1 MAFYVVQFL
10 TGLASAASL
19 FLVASGLS
27 IIFGVTRIVN
37 FAHGAFYMIGAYIAF
52 TLTERLSGAFGF
64 WGAIVMAS
72 IAVALI
78 GVLVEMVLLRRIY
91 HAPELFQLL
100 ATFGLTLMVED
111 LVVLIWGPDD
121 LVGRRAPGFR
131 GAIDFFGQNIPS
143 YDLFLIVL
151 SPVVLGILWLLFQRT
166 RWGVLVRA
174 ATQDRDMVAA
184 LGVNQKWLFTSVF
197 AVGVFL
203 AALGGALQIPR
214 DAVHHAMDLRI
225 IVEVFVVVVIGGLG
239 SIIGAFV
246 AAVLVS
252 ELNAF
257 GILIFPKISII
268 LVFLVMAAVLIV
280 RPWGL
285 FGKPEA
291 PARKTPGLTVNP
303 WRPLTSNERLAALA
317 ALVIAAT
324 LPLFAGNYALTVGS
338 EIAIFVIFAVSLHF
352 LMSVGGLASFGHAA
366 YFGLGAYGVA
376 FLAKMAGLPM
386 IVCLLLGPLL
396 GCMGAAVF
404 GFFAVQLSGVYFAM
418 LTLAFAQIVWS
429 IAFQWVSVTGG
440 DNGILG
446 VWPEKWA
453 ARPSHFYWLALGVAA
468 VVTIALRIA
477 VFSPFGYALRA
488 TRDSVLRS
496 EAVGI
501 NAKRIQWTAF
511 VIAGTTAGIG
521 GALFAY
527 LKGSVFPDNLG
538 ISLSVDALVMV
549 LLGGVETVSGAV
561 IGAIVYKALS
571 IWLIS
576 QTDLSK
582 LVLGGFIVL
591 IVVVFPKGI
600 VGMLEMLA
608 QRRRK
613 ASPPGSSLLAK
624 PIESAE

>member
-1 MAFYVVQFL
+1 MAFYFVQFL

-37 FAHGAFYMIGAYIAF
+37 FAHGAF
-52 TLTERLSGAFGF
+52 TLTERFSGALGF
-64 WGAIVMAS
+64 WGGIVVA
-72 IAVALI
+72 ALI
-78 GVLVEMVLLRRIY
+78 VAAVGVLAEMVLLRRIY
-91 HAPELFQLL
+91 HSPELFQLL

-111 LVVLIWGPDD
+111 LVVLIWGPSD
-121 LVGRRAPGFR
+121 LLGHRAPGFK
-131 GAIDFFGQNIPS
+131 GAVDFFGQNVPT
-143 YDLFLIVL
+143 YDLFLIGL
-151 SPVVLGILWLLFQRT
+151 SPVVLGVLWLLFQRT
-166 RWGVLVRA
+166 RWGILVRA

-197 AVGVFL
+197 ALGVFL
-203 AALGGALQIPR
+203 AAFGGALQIPR
-214 DAVHHAMDLRI
+214 DAVHHALDLRI
-225 IVEVFVVVVIGGLG
+225 IVDVFVVVVIGGLG

-285 FGKPEA
+285 FGKQEA
-291 PARKTPGLTVNP
+291 PARRTPGLTVNP
-303 WRPLTSNERLAALA
+303 WRPLTSGERLAALA
-317 ALVIAAT
+317 ALAVAAM
-324 LPLFAGNYALTVGS
+324 LPMVGGNYALTVGS
-338 EIAIFVIFAVSLHF
+338 EIAIFVIFAASLHF

-396 GCMGAAVF
+396 GCLGAAIF

-429 IAFQWVSVTGG
+429 IAFQWVAVTGG

-453 ARPSHFYWLALGVAA
+453 AGPASFYWLSLGIAALAVA
-468 VVTIALRIA
+468 ALRII

-488 TRDSVLRS
+488 TRDSLLRS
-496 EAVGI
+496 EAIGI
-501 NAKRIQWTAF
+501 DGKRIQWTAF
-511 VIAGTTAGIG
+511 VIA

-527 LKGSVFPDNLG
+527 LKGSVFPDSLG

-561 IGAIVYKALS
+561 VGAIVYKALN
-571 IWLIS
+571 IWLVS

-582 LVLGGFIVL
+582 LVLGGVIVL
-591 IVVVFPKGI
+591 IVVAFPKGI
-600 VGMLEMLA
+600 VGML
-608 QRRRK
+608 QTIRNRRK
-613 ASPPGSSLLAK
+613 SKSSKPALLASR
-624 PIESAE
+624 IETAE

>member
-1 MAFYVVQFL
+1 MAFYIVQFL

-37 FAHGAFYMIGAYIAF
+37 FAHGAFYMLGAYVAF
-52 TLTERLSGAFGF
+52 TLTEQFSGAIGF
-64 WGAIVMAS
+64 LGGIVA
-72 IAVALI
+72 AALI
-78 GVLVEMVLLRRIY
+78 VAALGVLIEMALLRRIY

-111 LVVLIWGPDD
+111 LVVLIWGPSD
-121 LVGRRAPGFR
+121 LLGRRAPGLK
-131 GAIDFFGQNIPS
+131 GAVDFFGQNIPS

-151 SPVVLGILWLLFQRT
+151 GPVVLGILWLLFQRT
-166 RWGVLVRA
+166 RWGILVRA

-225 IVEVFVVVVIGGLG
+225 IVDVFVVVVIGGLG

-268 LVFLVMAAVLIV
+268 LVFMVMAVVLIV

-285 FGKPEA
+285 FGRREA
-291 PARKTPGLTVNP
+291 AARRTPGLTVNP
-303 WRPLTSNERLAALA
+303 WRPLTSLERLAAI
-317 ALVIAAT
+317 ALFALAAT
-324 LPLFAGNYALTVGS
+324 LPLAGGNYALTVGS
-338 EIAIFVIFAVSLHF
+338 EIAIFVIFAASLHF

-386 IVCLLLGPLL
+386 LVCLLLGPLL
-396 GCMGAAVF
+396 GCLGAAIF

-440 DNGILG
+440 DNGILS
-446 VWPEKWA
+446 VWPEAWA
-453 ARPSHFYWLALGVAA
+453 ASPQRFYWLALGIAALVVAG
-468 VVTIALRIA
+468 LRLV
-477 VFSPFGYALRA
+477 VFSPFGFALRA
-488 TRDSVLRS
+488 TRDSPLRS
-496 EAVGI
+496 EAIGI
-501 NAKRIQWTAF
+501 NGKLIQWTAF
-511 VIAGTTAGIG
+511 VIAGTVAGLA

-538 ISLSVDALVMV
+538 IPLSVDALVMV

-571 IWLIS
+571 IWLVS

-591 IVVVFPKGI
+591 IVVAFPKGI
-600 VGMLEMLA
+600 VGTLEA
-608 QRRRK
+608 IRHRRQS
-613 ASPPGSSLLAK
+613 ALAK
-624 PIESAE
+624 SAPLTSSVEAAE

>member
-1 MAFYVVQFL
+1 MSFYFAQFL

-37 FAHGAFYMIGAYIAF
+37 FAHGAFYMLGAYVAF
-52 TLTERLSGAFGF
+52 TLTERLSGTLGF
-64 WGAIVMAS
+64 WGGIVIAAIV
-72 IAVALI
+72 VALL

-91 HAPELFQLL
+91 KSPELFQLL

-111 LVVLIWGPDD
+111 IVVLIWGPDD

-151 SPVVLGILWLLFQRT
+151 GPVVLGALWLLFRRT
-166 RWGVLVRA
+166 RWGILVRA

-225 IVEVFVVVVIGGLG
+225 IVDVFVVVVIGGLG
-239 SIIGAFV
+239 SITGAFV

-291 PARKTPGLTVNP
+291 PARKTPGLTVRP
-303 WRPLTSNERLAALA
+303 WRPLTMNERLAALA
-317 ALVIAAT
+317 ALIVAAA
-324 LPLFAGNYALTVGS
+324 LPLFGGNYALTVGA
-338 EIAIFVIFAVSLHF
+338 EIAIFVIFAASLHF
-352 LMSVGGLASFGHAA
+352 LMSAGGLASFGHAA

-376 FLAKMAGLPM
+376 FLAKAAGLPM
-386 IVCLLLGPLL
+386 IACLLLGPLL
-396 GCMGAAVF
+396 GLLGAAVF

-446 VWPEKWA
+446 VWPAAWA
-453 ARPSHFYWLALGVAA
+453 SSPANFYWLSLG
-468 VVTIALRIA
+468 IATLMVIVLRMV

-488 TRDSVLRS
+488 TRDSILRS
-496 EAVGI
+496 EAIGI
-501 NAKRIQWTAF
+501 DGKRIQWTAF
-511 VIAGTTAGIG
+511 VIAGTSAGVA

-527 LKGSVFPDNLG
+527 LKGSVFPDSLG
-538 ISLSVDALVMV
+538 IPLSVDALVMV
-549 LLGGVETVSGAV
+549 LLGGIETVSGAV
-561 IGAIVYKALS
+561 VGAIVFKALN
-571 IWLIS
+571 IWLVS
-576 QTDLSK
+576 QTDWSK
-582 LVLGGFIVL
+582 LVLGAIVVL
-591 IVVVFPKGI
+591 IVVAFPKGI
-600 VGMLEMLA
+600 VGM
-608 QRRRK
+608 
-613 ASPPGSSLLAK
+613 
-624 PIESAE
+624 IESIRARRESQSSKSAILASRIETAE

>member
-37 FAHGAFYMIGAYIAF
+37 FAHGAFYMLGAYIAF
-52 TLTERLSGAFGF
+52 TLTERFSGALGF
-64 WGAIVMAS
+64 WGGIVVAALVVAIV
-72 IAVALI
+72 

-91 HAPELFQLL
+91 HSPELFQLL
-100 ATFGLTLMVED
+100 ATFGLTLMVQD
-111 LVVLIWGPDD
+111 IVVLIWGPSD
-121 LVGRRAPGFR
+121 LVGRRAPGFK
-131 GAIDFFGQNIPS
+131 GAVDFFGQNIPS

-151 SPVVLGILWLLFQRT
+151 GPVVLGILWLLFQRT
-166 RWGVLVRA
+166 RWGILVRA

-225 IVEVFVVVVIGGLG
+225 IVDVFVVVVIGGLG

-257 GILIFPKISII
+257 GILVFPKISII
-268 LVFLVMAAVLIV
+268 LVFLVMAVVLIV

-291 PARKTPGLTVNP
+291 PARRTPGLTVNP
-303 WRPLTSNERLAALA
+303 WRPWTSNERLAALA
-317 ALVIAAT
+317 ALIVAT
-324 LPLFAGNYALTVGS
+324 ALPLFGGNYALTVGS

-376 FLAKMAGLPM
+376 FLAKLAGLPM

-396 GCMGAAVF
+396 GLVGAAVF

-429 IAFQWVSVTGG
+429 IAFQWVAVTGG

-453 ARPSHFYWLALGVAA
+453 ASPSHFYWLSLGIAALA
-468 VVTIALRIA
+468 VIVLRII
-477 VFSPFGYALRA
+477 VFSPFGFALRA
-488 TRDSVLRS
+488 TRDSPLRS

-501 NAKRIQWTAF
+501 NGKRIQWTAF
-511 VIAGTTAGIG
+511 VIAGTVAGLAD
-521 GALFAY
+521 ALFAY
-527 LKGSVFPDNLG
+527 LKGSVFPDNMG

-561 IGAIVYKALS
+561 VGAIVYKALN
-571 IWLIS
+571 IWLVS
-576 QTDLSK
+576 QTDWSK
-582 LVLGGFIVL
+582 LVLGAFIVL
-591 IVVVFPKGI
+591 IVVAFPKGI
-600 VGMLEMLA
+600 VGTLDSIIS
-608 QRRRK
+608 RRRK
-613 ASPPGSSLLAK
+613 SSSSNSPLLTSRV
-624 PIESAE
+624 ETAE